1 MVKHTQQIIVG
12 TPPPLLKEGGGG
24 RGGRTF
30 QKLSHLG
37 GTTPEKGGCCGNVGL
52 PHFSLLYS
60 SIAFTLSLCV
70 CVCVCVCVGVWVCG
84 CAWVCVGVGEK
95 VKVCLLHFDSSV
107 F

>member
-1 MVKHTQQIIVG
+1 MG
-12 TPPPLLKEGGGG
+12 EG
-24 RGGRTF
+24 GGRTF

-60 SIAFTLSLCV
+60 SIAFTLSLSL
-70 CVCVCVCVGVWVCG
+70 CVCVCVGVGVG
-84 CAWVCVGVGEK
+84 VGVGVWVCVGVGEK